1 MRVLFSRPLL
11 IVSLVAS
18 LGLIQPA
25 PTHAGMLGDLWGS
38 IVGFFTGKKK
48 VDAATEDQIK
58 TLLEST
64 NNSQNE
70 LIATINEILAYQ
82 KSIKDLNNPSDKD
95 KIDNLMQS
103 MQQSIQKNQDN
114 FLQLMQTR
122 QQLEQSGQLAPYE
135 SNFQQ
140 FILKQQEIEGYYP
153 KIEDRYNELAAFSD
167 SSAGTTV
174 GGSDTQGATGKISN
188 LSDPWDDAAVQ
199 AAIDKYLETNGLDE
213 WGGPRVEN
221 AKIGR
226 PPGAGQRSRYQY
238 VWEANPAMREAL
250 GSLIEQTNVS
260 NQQTPESQVSQS
272 SPDESSEVVNG
283 TPASPKNSATKP
295 SVKNVRNTNMAF
307 TNRYDNVDI
316 RNQRKSIYK
325 DLMKLQNEGRMDSEE
340 YKDLY
345 HQYTLLGQKLNGAS
359 Q

>member
-1 MRVLFSRPLL
+1 
-11 IVSLVAS
+11 
-18 LGLIQPA
+18 
-25 PTHAGMLGDLWGS
+25 MLGDLWGS

-48 VDAATEDQIK
+48 VDAATEGQIK

-82 KSIKDLNNPSDKD
+82 KSIKDLNSPTEKD
-95 KIDNLMQS
+95 KLDSLMQT

-114 FLQLMQTR
+114 FLQLMQAR

-140 FILKQQEIEGYYP
+140 FVIKQQEIEGYYP
-153 KIEDRYNELAAFSD
+153 RIEDRYNELAAFSD
-167 SSAGTTV
+167 SSANTAVDETNEQ
-174 GGSDTQGATGKISN
+174 GGIGKVSN

-250 GSLIEQTNVS
+250 SSLIEQAVS
-260 NQQTPESQVSQS
+260 NQQAPESQVSQNL
-272 SPDESSEVVNG
+272 PDESSEIVNG
-283 TPASPKNSATKP
+283 APASPKNSATKP

-307 TNRYDNVDI
+307 TNKYDNIDI
-316 RNQRKSIYK
+316 RNQRKSMYK
-325 DLMKLQNEGRMDSEE
+325 ELMKLQNEGGMDSEE

-345 HQYTLLGQKLNGAS
+345 HQYTLLGQKLNRAS

>member
-1 MRVLFSRPLL
+1 MKMLLSRPLL
-11 IVSLVAS
+11 LCGIVIS
-18 LGLIQPA
+18 LGPIQPTTA
-25 PTHAGMLGDLWGS
+25 HAGMLGDLWGS

-58 TLLEST
+58 TLLEAT

-70 LIATINEILAYQ
+70 LISTINETLAFQ
-82 KSIKDLNNPSDKD
+82 KSIKDLNNPADKT
-95 KIDNLMQS
+95 KIDTLMQS
-103 MQQSIQKNQDN
+103 MQQSIQKNQEN
-114 FLQLMQTR
+114 FVQLMQTR
-122 QQLEQSGQLAPYE
+122 QQLEQAGQLAPYE

-140 FILKQQEIEGYYP
+140 FVMKQQEIEDYYP

-167 SSAGTTV
+167 SSSTTKATN
-174 GGSDTQGATGKISN
+174 SDVEVNDKLSN
-188 LSDPWDDAAVQ
+188 FSDPWNDSSIQ
-199 AAIDKYLETNGLDE
+199 SAIDEYLDTNGLDE

-250 GSLIEQTNVS
+250 SGLIEQTTVPV
-260 NQQTPESQVSQS
+260 QKAYESEVSQS
-272 SPDESSEVVNG
+272 LPVESSEVVDG
-283 TPASPKNSATKP
+283 SPTRPQNSTIK
-295 SVKNVRNTNMAF
+295 SSEKKSLNTNMGF
-307 TNRYDNVDI
+307 TNRYDNMDL
-316 RNQRKSIYK
+316 RNQRKSIYRE
-325 DLMKLQNEGRMDSEE
+325 LTKLQTEGRMDSEE

-345 HQYTLLGQKLNGAS
+345 HKYTLLGQKLNRAS